1 MPIKYLALV
10 LAGASV
16 VSTGCNRSIRLLEPT
31 PTDQTII
38 TEVLTG
44 TVAPPVNGV
53 FQRTFRT
60 YIVGQGGGPV
70 TVTLTSAVLTRPDG
84 TLLSTVTMG
93 LGAGSMLNGACIVPA
108 TAFLA
113 TPAGTSPQ
121 LVGSLSEGTYCIEVS
136 DVTGQTGP
144 VAFSVKVTHT

>member
-10 LAGASV
+10 LAGAAV
-16 VSTGCNRSIRLLEPT
+16 AATGCNRSIRLLDPS
-31 PTDQTII
+31 PTDPTII

-70 TVTLTSAVLTRPDG
+70 TVTLTSAAQTRPDG
-84 TLLSTVTMG
+84 SLVPTVMG
-93 LGAGSMLNGACIVPA
+93 LGAGSMLNGTCVVPA
-108 TAFLA
+108 NAFL
-113 TPAGTSPQ
+113 TTGAGTSPQ
-121 LVGSLSEGTYCIEVS
+121 LVGSLVQGTYCIEVS

-144 VAFSVKVTHT
+144 VVFSVTVTHP